1 MARQE
6 GWNGSVSFLVL
17 VGAFLVFH
25 VGALCCTSFR
35 CGVSWFSWFVSCFL
49 LVSWAQKK
57 SYHGCVYV
65 VGGWTGG
72 GEGHSPW
79 LCVCSGWVDWG
90 VTRVE
95 L

>member
-1 MARQE
+1 MLY
-6 GWNGSVSFLVL
+6 VVL
-17 VGAFLVFH
+17 LFAVVFR
-25 VGALCCTSFR
+25 GFR
-35 CGVSWFSWFVSCFL
+35 GLFRVFSL
-49 LVSWAQKK
+49 LAGPRKK